1 MIAELTGL
9 VTKKLSN
16 GQTIINVDG
25 VGYGVKT
32 NSKAPIG
39 QETSLLIYEHIRED
53 AYDLYG
59 FESERDLL
67 LFKQLI
73 SISGVGPK
81 IAILVM
87 EQGDIATIKKAVE
100 SSDVEY
106 FNNISGIGKKMA
118 QKIILELQSKIGQES
133 DLNILASSSHQDIK
147 SALESLGYKPKE
159 FASVVSKIPE
169 DLTTTASQ
177 LTWALKQLR

>member
-9 VTKKLSN
+9 ITKKLST
-16 GQTIINVDG
+16 GLTVINVGG

-53 AYDLYG
+53 VYDLYG
-59 FESERDLL
+59 FESEKDLL

-73 SISGVGPK
+73 SVSGVGPK

-87 EQGDIATIKKAVE
+87 EQGNIATIKKAVE

-133 DLNILASSSHQDIK
+133 DLNMLVTSTHQDIK

-159 FASVVSKIPE
+159 FGNILSKIPD
-169 DLTTTASQ
+169 DLTSTESQ